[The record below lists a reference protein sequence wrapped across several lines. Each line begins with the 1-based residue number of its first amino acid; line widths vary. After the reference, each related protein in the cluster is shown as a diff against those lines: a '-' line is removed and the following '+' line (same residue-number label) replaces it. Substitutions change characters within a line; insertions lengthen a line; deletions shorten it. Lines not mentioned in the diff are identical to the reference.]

1 MKSKNYLL
9 TFALVASSIVS
20 TYFVT
25 TSTVAQQ
32 ATAEQTKKIT
42 ADNEYQ
48 VASILFMQK
57 AAEYRALSY
66 QAFNL
71 ARMQLDADFEKRNLK
86 SLPKA
91 ERKRERAVVVDVDE
105 TVLDNS
111 PHQAFIVIN
120 QLPFTPDV
128 WTQWVNRRKAKA
140 IPGAAEFLTY
150 ASRKGVKVFY
160 VTNRD
165 EIHRQATID
174 NLKQTG
180 FPDASDETLMTRAT
194 ESGKEAR
201 RQKIMEK
208 YRIVLLMGDNLNDLS
223 NVFERK
229 SVADRFAE
237 VDKTRELFG
246 KKFIVLP
253 NAMYGDWESAIYEY
267 QRLTEA
273 QKTQKRNTSLES
285 FQLKIP

>member
-229 SVADRFAE
+229 SIADRFAE
-237 VDKTRELFG
+237 VDKTREMFG
-246 KKFIVLP
+246 RKFIVLP

-267 QRLTEA
+267 KRPSETEKKKIRA
-273 QKTQKRNTSLES
+273 TALEN
-285 FQLKIP
+285 F

>member
-1 MKSKNYLL
+1 MKAKNYLL
-9 TFALVASSIVS
+9 TIGLIASSIVS

-32 ATAEQTKKIT
+32 ATGEQLKKIT

-48 VASILFMQK
+48 VGSILFMQK

-71 ARMQLDADFEKRNLK
+71 ARMQLDADFEKKNLK
-86 SLPKA
+86 KLPKA
-91 ERKRERAVVVDVDE
+91 ERKRARAVVVDVDE

-120 QLPFTPDV
+120 RLPFTPEV
-128 WTQWVNRRKAKA
+128 WTQWVNERKAKA

-150 ASRKGVKVFY
+150 ASGKGVKVFY

-180 FPDASDETLMTRAT
+180 FPDASDETVLVRAT
-194 ESGKEAR
+194 ESGKEVR
-201 RQKIMEK
+201 RQKIAEK
-208 YRIVLLMGDNLNDLS
+208 YRTVLLIGDNLNDLS

-237 VDKTRELFG
+237 VDKTREMFG

-267 QRLTEA
+267 
-273 QKTQKRNTSLES
+273 KRASEVEKK
-285 FQLKIP
+285 KIRAAALQNF

>member
-1 MKSKNYLL
+1 MKAKNYLL
-9 TFALVASSIVS
+9 TFGLIASSIVS

-32 ATAEQTKKIT
+32 ATGEQLKKIT

-48 VASILFMQK
+48 VGSILFMQK

-71 ARMQLDADFEKRNLK
+71 ARMRLDADFEKRNLK
-86 SLPKA
+86 KLPKA
-91 ERKRERAVVVDVDE
+91 ERKRARAVVVDVDE

-128 WTQWVNRRKAKA
+128 WTQWVNQRKAKA
-140 IPGAAEFLTY
+140 IPGAAEFLSY
-150 ASRKGVKVFY
+150 ANGKGVKVFY

-180 FPDASDETLMTRAT
+180 FPDASDETVLIRTN

-208 YRIVLLMGDNLNDLS
+208 YRIVLLVGDNLNDLS

-229 SVADRFAE
+229 SIADRFAE
-237 VDKTRELFG
+237 VDKTREMFG
-246 KKFIVLP
+246 GKFIVLP
-253 NAMYGDWESAIYEY
+253 NAMYGDWESAIYDY
-267 QRLTEA
+267 KRASEA
-273 QKTQKRNTSLES
+273 EKKKIRAAALEN
-285 FQLKIP
+285 F

>member
-1 MKSKNYLL
+1 MNTKKYLL
-9 TFALVASSIVS
+9 TFALIASSIVS

-25 TSTVAQQ
+25 VSTTAQQ
-32 ATAEQTKKIT
+32 ATAEQINQTT

-48 VASILFMQK
+48 VAAILFMQK

-71 ARMQLDADFEKRNLK
+71 ARMQLDTDFEKKNLK
-86 SLPKA
+86 KLTKA
-91 ERKRERAVVVDVDE
+91 ERKKARAVVVDVDE

-120 QLPFTPDV
+120 RLPFAQDV
-128 WTQWVNRRKAKA
+128 WTQWVNQRKAKA
-140 IPGAAEFLTY
+140 IPGAAEFLNY
-150 ASRKGVKVFY
+150 ASQKGVKVFY

-180 FPDASDETLMTRAT
+180 FPDASDETVLVRST

-208 YRIVLLMGDNLNDLS
+208 YRIVLLIGDNLNDLS

-237 VDKTRELFG
+237 VDKTREMFG
-246 KKFIVLP
+246 RKFIVLP

-267 QRLTEA
+267 KRVSEA
-273 QKTQKRNTSLES
+273 EKKRIRAAALQN
-285 FQLKIP
+285 F

>member
-1 MKSKNYLL
+1 MNTKKHLL
-9 TFALVASSIVS
+9 TFGIIASSIVS

-25 TSTVAQQ
+25 VSTTAQQ
-32 ATAEQTKKIT
+32 ATAEQMRQII

-48 VASILFMQK
+48 VAAILFMQK
-57 AAEYRALSY
+57 AGEYRALAY
-66 QAFNL
+66 QAFNV
-71 ARMQLDADFEKRNLK
+71 ARMQLDADFEKKNLK
-86 SLPKA
+86 KLPKA
-91 ERKRERAVVVDVDE
+91 ERKRARAVVVDVDE

-120 QLPFTPDV
+120 QMPFTPDV
-128 WTQWVNRRKAKA
+128 WTQWVNQRKAKA

-150 ASRKGVKVFY
+150 ASQKGVKVFY

-180 FPDASDETLMTRAT
+180 FPDASDETVLVRAT

-208 YRIVLLMGDNLNDLS
+208 YRIVLLVGDNLNDLS
-223 NVFERK
+223 SQFERK
-229 SVADRFAE
+229 SVPDRFVE
-237 VDKTRELFG
+237 VDKTREMFG
-246 KKFIVLP
+246 RKFIVLP
-253 NAMYGDWESAIYEY
+253 NVMYGDWESAIYEY
-267 QRLTEA
+267 KRASETE
-273 QKTQKRNTSLES
+273 KK
-285 FQLKIP
+285 KIRGGALQNF

>member
-1 MKSKNYLL
+1 MKAKNYLL

-32 ATAEQTKKIT
+32 ANGEQLKKLT

-71 ARMQLDADFEKRNLK
+71 ARMQLDADFEKKNLK
-86 SLPKA
+86 NLPKA
-91 ERKRERAVVVDVDE
+91 ERKRARAVVVDVDE

-120 QLPFTPDV
+120 QLPFTPEV
-128 WTQWVNRRKAKA
+128 WTQWVNQRKAKA

-150 ASRKGVKVFY
+150 ANRKGVKVFY

-180 FPDASDETLMTRAT
+180 FPDASDETLMVRAT
-194 ESGKEAR
+194 ESGKEVR

-208 YRIVLLMGDNLNDLS
+208 YRIVLLIGDNLNDLS
-223 NVFERK
+223 NVYERK
-229 SVADRFAE
+229 SIADRFVE

-246 KKFIVLP
+246 RKFIVLP

-267 QRLTEA
+267 
-273 QKTQKRNTSLES
+273 KRASEVEKKKIRAAALEN
-285 FQLKIP
+285 F

>member
-1 MKSKNYLL
+1 MKAKNYLL
-9 TFALVASSIVS
+9 TIGLIASSIVS

-32 ATAEQTKKIT
+32 ATGEQLKKIT

-48 VASILFMQK
+48 VGSILFMQK

-71 ARMQLDADFEKRNLK
+71 ARMQLDADFEKKNLK
-86 SLPKA
+86 KLPKA
-91 ERKRERAVVVDVDE
+91 ERKRARAVVVDVDE

-120 QLPFTPDV
+120 RLPFTPEV
-128 WTQWVNRRKAKA
+128 WTQWVNERKAKA

-150 ASRKGVKVFY
+150 ASGKGVKVFY

-165 EIHRQATID
+165 EIHLQATID

-180 FPDASDETLMTRAT
+180 FPDASDETVLVRAT

-201 RQKIMEK
+201 RQKIAEK
-208 YRIVLLMGDNLNDLS
+208 YRTVLLIGDNLNDLS

-237 VDKTRELFG
+237 VDKMREKFG

-267 QRLTEA
+267 KRASEA
-273 QKTQKRNTSLES
+273 EKK
-285 FQLKIP
+285 KIRAAALQNF

>member
-1 MKSKNYLL
+1 MKAKNYLL
-9 TFALVASSIVS
+9 TIGLIASSIVS

-32 ATAEQTKKIT
+32 ATGEQLKKIT

-48 VASILFMQK
+48 VGSILFMQK

-71 ARMQLDADFEKRNLK
+71 ARMQLDADFEKKNLK
-86 SLPKA
+86 KLPKA
-91 ERKRERAVVVDVDE
+91 ERKRARAVVVDVDE

-120 QLPFTPDV
+120 RLPFTPEV
-128 WTQWVNRRKAKA
+128 WTQWVNERKAKA

-150 ASRKGVKVFY
+150 ANRKGVRVFY

-180 FPDASDETLMTRAT
+180 FPDASDETVLIRTT

-208 YRIVLLMGDNLNDLS
+208 HRIVLLIGDNLNDLS

-237 VDKTRELFG
+237 VDKTREMFG

-253 NAMYGDWESAIYEY
+253 NAMYGDWETAIYEY
-267 QRLTEA
+267 KRASEA
-273 QKTQKRNTSLES
+273 EKK
-285 FQLKIP
+285 KIRAAALQNF